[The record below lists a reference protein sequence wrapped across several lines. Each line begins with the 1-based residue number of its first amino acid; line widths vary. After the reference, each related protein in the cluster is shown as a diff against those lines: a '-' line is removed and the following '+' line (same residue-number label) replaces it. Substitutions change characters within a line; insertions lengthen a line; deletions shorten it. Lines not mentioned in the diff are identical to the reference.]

1 MPAPTAEPSGI
12 VRVLAAVG
20 QRSLTFYLFQSL
32 LMAPLLASWG
42 LGLAPHLSTAS
53 AVAVAFGV
61 WLVSLPI
68 AAWMDSRRMRGP
80 AELLLRRMTYGKLDP
95 ASAPR

>member
-1 MPAPTAEPSGI
+1 
-12 VRVLAAVG
+12 V
-20 QRSLTFYLFQSL
+20 
-32 LMAPLLASWG
+32 
-42 LGLAPHLSTAS
+42 
-53 AVAVAFGV
+53 VAFGL